1 MFTVFFIFDALAKVL
16 ATEVRL
22 GFFSVNISILGS
34 FEPKFKINFPGKER
48 VPWERG
54 CPVYTHPQDHLRFQ
68 DGGGGLER

>member
-1 MFTVFFIFDALAKVL
+1 M
-16 ATEVRL
+16 
-22 GFFSVNISILGS
+22 NISILGS

-54 CPVYTHPQDHLRFQ
+54 CPGYTHPQDHLRFQ